1 MKDGDFVRISYTGKI
16 ASTGAVFE
24 TTDEA
29 AARQANIFT
38 PKARYGHKVVAL
50 GFGQM
55 IRGLEEAVRTLSPGK
70 QGSFLLPPKKAFGE
84 RREDLVRVLPIS
96 KFSSQGVSPTPG
108 MMVLLD
114 SVAAK
119 VKSVGA
125 GRVTVDFNH
134 PLAGENVVYSI
145 RLEEVIS
152 DTGKKVQALLD
163 SALLEADCKVNG
175 SSLEVKFR
183 NREDTRDQGIMEQAF
198 LASVKAYIPE
208 ISEIRQLGEEKK
220 EKGPKPAAQPEAK
233 SVAKP
238 DSKPAPAPPEAKA
251 KPSAPQPEAKK
262 PKARH
267 FRMRL
272 PKQLSKGLKSTT
284 QA

>member
-55 IRGLEEAVRTLSPGK
+55 IRGLEEAVRTLVPGK

-125 GRVTVDFNH
+125 GRVTVDFNR

-183 NREDTRDQGIMEQAF
+183 NRENTRDQKIMEQSF

-208 ISEIRQLGEEKK
+208 ISEIRQLGEGKK
-220 EKGPKPAAQPEAK
+220 ESKHEAQPQENPI
-233 SVAKP
+233 AKP
-238 DSKPAPAPPEAKA
+238 ESNPAQPQEKSAAKPEQDSKSARKPP
-251 KPSAPQPEAKK
+251 PAKK
-262 PKARH
+262 HPKH

-272 PKQLSKGLKSTT
+272 PKQLPKGLK
-284 QA
+284 